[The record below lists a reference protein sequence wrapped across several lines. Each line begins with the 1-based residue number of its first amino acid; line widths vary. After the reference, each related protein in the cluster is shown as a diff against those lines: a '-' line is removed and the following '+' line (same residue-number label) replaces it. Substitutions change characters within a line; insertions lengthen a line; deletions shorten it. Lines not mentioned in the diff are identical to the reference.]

1 MNEKE
6 FLEWCKQEVCDYTNK
21 HLDKTD
27 KKEIITDDVYM
38 VWCCKTLQNNKALL
52 STTLPDGIYYE
63 CTYNGDK
70 KEMYVDVYKKL
81 IMNLQLFG
89 LGQVSRPFLNADS
102 GEGNGGAGTGADNSN
117 GEGRTDENQNSDE
130 GDKSFDD
137 ILKDKKYQSEF
148 DKRVAKALETARGK
162 WETDYQAKVEE
173 AKTEAEKLAKMNAEQ
188 KAKYAEEKR
197 VAELEKREK
206 DITTRELRAT
216 AFETLA
222 EKNLPKELVDILN
235 YSDAEQCNKS
245 IEAVEKAFQTA
256 VERAVNEKLR
266 GKQTPNKGGQGNA
279 EDAALRKAM
288 GL

>member
-1 MNEKE
+1 MKR
-6 FLEWCKQEVCDYTNK
+6 
-21 HLDKTD
+21 
-27 KKEIITDDVYM
+27 
-38 VWCCKTLQNNKALL
+38 
-52 STTLPDGIYYE
+52 
-63 CTYNGDK
+63 
-70 KEMYVDVYKKL
+70 KL

-102 GEGNGGAGTGADNSN
+102 GAGNGGAGTGADDSNSN
-117 GEGRTDENQNSDE
+117 GEGETDNNQTLE
-130 GDKSFDD
+130 GEDKSFDD

-148 DKRVAKALETARGK
+148 DKRVAKALETAKGK

-197 VAELEKREK
+197 LAELEKREK